1 MSLNILEYPSYTK
14 SLEYLEI
21 ACWYWLL
28 EYSRMLMKFQ
38 AQGVA
43 LLSAWNFMDVL
54 EYSSFYKKIQQT
66 MQIQELSRIS
76 KVFIKPWIFLE
87 VPEFAWILGFSGKC
101 L

>member
-38 AQGVA
+38 AQSFA

-54 EYSSFYKKIQQT
+54 EYSSFYKKNPTNHADSRTFKNIQGIHKT
-66 MQIQELSRIS
+66 LD
-76 KVFIKPWIFLE
+76 
-87 VPEFAWILGFSGKC
+87 ILGSS
-101 L
+101 